1 MARKPIHVLAHA
13 ARPQGRDVIWA
24 AIRRRREFSLLE
36 LEHESRIKIATI
48 RTFVSGLVRA
58 GYLEVSTAAHRDAK
72 GMQVACRW
80 RLVKDTGVE
89 APRVT
94 RDGKPVTQGQSRQQ
108 LWRAMRSARTFTHG
122 ELAYIASTDTCVVS
136 EVDAKSYVLLLAR
149 AGYLTVIEKGNPRH
163 QAVYRLAKNTGPK
176 PPQIQRFKQ
185 VWDPNLKQV
194 MWTSGGAQ

>member
-1 MARKPIHVLAHA
+1 MARKPADVLATA
-13 ARPQGRDVIWA
+13 PRPQGRDVIWA
-24 AIRRRREFSLLE
+24 AIRKLREFSMLE
-36 LEHESRIKIATI
+36 LEHATRIRMATT
-48 RTFVSGLVRA
+48 RTYVTGLVRA
-58 GYLEVSTAAHRDAK
+58 GFLEVSEVAHRDAK

-80 RLVKDTGVE
+80 RLVKDNGIE

-149 AGYLTVIEKGNPRH
+149 AGYLVVIEKGNPRH
-163 QAVYRLAKNTGPK
+163 QTVYRLARNTGPK
-176 PPQIQRFKQ
+176 PPQIQRLKQ

-194 MWTSGGAQ
+194 MWRSGGDA